1 MSSTE
6 PLATIQREQGS
17 LAGHRHF
24 YMYEGMP
31 FTKFMKES
39 AYAAMKTK
47 PYFYMIQV
55 DSCEPHA
62 TIKIGISDNKKPLG
76 RLWEYAYH
84 FNFSFKVIMILTFY
98 PWKKDIAEGVQ
109 KGTRPLQERFEKRLK
124 DEMKINKLNVRGKEW
139 ADPGSKDEILAIIM
153 KIRSDPTFTSTVPTT
168 TIPLHHPPAVK
179 YSGVDG
185 ISVVTSTGKVPKNK
199 DHLDR
204 LLKLN
209 GKTVER
215 ALQTRVKNNKGIMI
229 TYGPADLKYDI
240 KQGYLT
246 LKA

>member
-31 FTKFMKES
+31 FNKFTKES

-98 PWKKDIAEGVQ
+98 PWKKDIPEGVQ
-109 KGTRPLQERFEKRLK
+109 KGTRPLQERFEKKVK
-124 DEMKINKLNVRGKEW
+124 DVMKDNKLNARGKEW
-139 ADPGSKDEILAIIM
+139 VDPANKDKILAIIK
-153 KIRSDPTFTSTVPTT
+153 KIRGDPTFTSRVPTT

-179 YSGVDG
+179 YSGVDEG
-185 ISVVTSTGKVPKNK
+185 SVVAATGKLPTAPE
-199 DHLDR
+199 HQDR
-204 LLKLN
+204 IKKIS
-209 GKTVER
+209 GKTVDK
-215 ALQTRVKNNKGIMI
+215 ALQTRVKDNKGIMT
-229 TYGPADLKYDI
+229 TYSKEFLKYDL
-240 KQGYLT
+240 KQGYVQIV
-246 LKA
+246 